1 MFFSETD
8 LSDFIEENDVKFIR
22 MTFCDTFGNMKNIA
36 IMPRELHRAITD
48 GIPFNA
54 TGLLEASHQNLLLK
68 PDTSTLS
75 ILPWRPQSGR
85 VVRFFCKLYHMDGT
99 PYEGDLRRNLRETM
113 KSLQNQGYQCEM
125 GTRCE
130 FYLFETD
137 EHGSPTRIPLDIG
150 GYFDIPP
157 LDKGENIRREIC
169 FAIEEMG
176 LHPEHSHHESG
187 HGQNEVCFRYTTALK
202 SADNLNTFK
211 STVKAIAAR
220 NGLFASFMPKPL
232 ANQPGSGLHVNVSLL
247 RDGKNLFDG
256 AFTPDSEAGHFVA
269 GILAHARELTAFCNP
284 VPNSYARLGANEA
297 PLYVSWSRQNRSQL
311 VRLPSAHG
319 EFCRVELRGPDPAGN
334 PYLVIGLILAA
345 GLDGIEHSLPLPEAV
360 NRNLF
365 HPSAA
370 AGLDSLPR
378 TLREA
383 ITVAGQSE
391 FISRELPVALMNK
404 YFEYQTQLCHDAEGA
419 PDTESWERAHSFLII

>member
-113 KSLQNQGYQCEM
+113 KSLQKQGYQCEM

-137 EHGSPTRIPLDIG
+137 MAGKPTRIPCDQG
-150 GYFDIPP
+150 GYLDVAP
-157 LDKGENIRREIC
+157 LDKCENTRREIC
-169 FAIEEMG
+169 LSLEEMG
-176 LHPEHSHHESG
+176 LNPTTSCHKHGP
-187 HGQNEVCFRYTTALK
+187 GQNEIDFACSNALTA
-202 SADNLNTFK
+202 ADNMVHYK
-211 STVKAIAAR
+211 TVVKTIASQ
-220 NGLFASFMPKPL
+220 NGFYASFMPKPF
-232 ANQPGSGLHVNVSLL
+232 PDCSGSALKITISVKKDDASIFGTSHKSMLPEG
-247 RDGKNLFDG
+247 R
-256 AFTPDSEAGHFVA
+256 AFIA
-269 GILAHARELTAFCNP
+269 GILNRVREFTMFSNPTINSYERFGLRAAPSHINWSEENRIPLIQLLYAPGRDGSIEFRSADPYCNPYITFQMLLSAGMAGIQNNEELSDTMNAANASSAFPTLPSSLEESIRLAQNSSFVHAVLPETLIQDYAAAMEQQVTAYHAAQDSQAFCFD
-284 VPNSYARLGANEA
+284 R
-297 PLYVSWSRQNRSQL
+297 
-311 VRLPSAHG
+311 
-319 EFCRVELRGPDPAGN
+319 
-334 PYLVIGLILAA
+334 
-345 GLDGIEHSLPLPEAV
+345 
-360 NRNLF
+360 
-365 HPSAA
+365 
-370 AGLDSLPR
+370 
-378 TLREA
+378 
-383 ITVAGQSE
+383 
-391 FISRELPVALMNK
+391 
-404 YFEYQTQLCHDAEGA
+404 YF
-419 PDTESWERAHSFLII
+419 